1 MRLRDW
7 IGDLIAMIFLIGLW
21 VVILCLGYIMVV

>member
-7 IGDLIAMIFLIGLW
+7 IGDLIAMICLIGLW